1 MTEFQ
6 SNQINV
12 KRHAENPLLW
22 SVLNVVERQTESIKV
37 HSLFAVLAEQQ
48 LIPVLDESAE
58 KDLFKRNFL
67 IMNALYQLQA
77 LLVPEKWLQVEAM
90 DIRIMP
96 YNAAQ
101 HAIAD
106 NDPLRDYYLDWSH
119 YEADNHEI
127 KRLLEQFW
135 TRYKEYVGVT
145 GVTMSHK
152 QALNCFGLDENASSR
167 EIRHAWRRCAL
178 KWHPDR
184 PGGDS
189 EKFRKYCE
197 AWSILKES

>member
-152 QALNCFGLDENASSR
+152 QALSCFGLDENASSR
-167 EIRHAWRRCAL
+167 EIRQAWRRCAL